1 MDERTGKT
9 SKEKRLTIQLP
20 PLKLI
25 IPSLVV
31 IGAIL
36 SIPWLGETTWRQ
48 SLYSNQESQIPHP
61 AGTLS
66 SPVLVDRVID
76 GDTIELSSG
85 THVRYIGID
94 TPEMRRK
101 IGGIGPMTWTK
112 KGGTV

>member
-20 PLKLI
+20 PSKLI
-25 IPSLVV
+25 IPSLLV

-48 SLYSNQESQIPHP
+48 GLYSNQEIQVLYQ

-85 THVRYIGID
+85 IHVRYIGMD
-94 TPEMRRK
+94 TPEIRRK
-101 IGGIGPMTWTK
+101 IGGIGPITRIK